1 MDAVSAVITE
11 TWRDLVHGELDA
23 EHAVLEAVVEEDVR
37 EARGDEGLD
46 AEVRDAPGR
55 VLARGPAAEVV
66 PADHDRGGA
75 VPAPPWACPQTS

>member
-1 MDAVSAVITE
+1 MRHTS
-11 TWRDLVHGELDA
+11 
-23 EHAVLEAVVEEDVR
+23 

-75 VPAPPWACPQTS
+75 VPAPP